1 MANIAVFHTKMI
13 IGGGERLL
21 IDMTKALQA
30 EGHKVTIY
38 VNEHNKQKCFEE
50 TLDGTCDVREVKS
63 RFPESIFGHLSHVC
77 FIIRFLIIVLRVLWT
92 TRVKYDLVIVDEHP
106 FVLPFIR
113 LFRKKTIYYMHYP
126 VKLVAETQRGGSK
139 VIFWFL
145 GLLEELSLLFASAVF
160 VNSNFIQRL
169 YRGYFPVATRLGK
182 VPTVLYP
189 VGNYSAGTANN
200 YDGFPDLPQLKGN
213 RFFLSVNRFCP
224 NKNLEIALDAF
235 ARLSND
241 NVFLVFAGGLA
252 SEPKYTDYFRQFND
266 RIQKSGVGSRVIVL
280 PNIAQKLLLFLYAN
294 CSAVLYTPI
303 NEHFGIIPI
312 EAQSYGCIVLA
323 QDNGGPLETVG
334 KGSGF
339 NLSNDPEVWAQK
351 MKWVLEND
359 KAVSKMREEGPKHVE
374 RNFSFRV
381 FQKGWAETVNRL
393 IRR

>member
-38 VNEHNKQKCFEE
+38 VNEHNRQKCFEE

-63 RFPESIFGHLSHVC
+63 RFPEHFFGHLSHVC
-77 FIIRFLIIVLRVLWT
+77 FIIRFLLIVLRVLWSAK
-92 TRVKYDLVIVDEHP
+92 VKYDLVIVDEHP
-106 FVLPFIR
+106 FVLPFVR
-113 LFRKKTIYYMHYP
+113 LFRKKAVYYMHYP

-169 YRGYFPVATRLGK
+169 YRGYFPLATRLGQH
-182 VPTVLYP
+182 PQVLYP
-189 VGNYSAGTANN
+189 VGNYSAGPPAAH
-200 YDGFPDLPQLKGN
+200 DGFAELPRLKGR

-224 NKNLEIALDAF
+224 NKNLEVALDAF
-235 ARLSND
+235 ARLSD
-241 NVFLVFAGGLA
+241 KEAFLVFAGGLA
-252 SEPKYTDYFRQFND
+252 SEPKYADYFRQFNERVRTAGLAD
-266 RIQKSGVGSRVIVL
+266 RVIVL
-280 PNIAQKLLLFLYAN
+280 PNIPQKLLLFLYAH
-294 CSAVLYTPI
+294 CAAVLYTPV

-334 KGSGF
+334 KESGF
-339 NLSNDPEVWAQK
+339 NLPNDSKAWAQK
-351 MKWVLEND
+351 MQWVLDNEETV
-359 KAVSKMREEGPKHVE
+359 AKMGKEGPKHVE
-374 RNFSFRV
+374 RNFSFKV
-381 FQKGWAETVNRL
+381 FQKGWAATVSRL
-393 IRR
+393 TNK